1 MPILHTTRF
10 GPIEYDESSVILFP
24 VGLPAFESERQFI
37 ALRDPA
43 NEPLLFLQSLT
54 TASLAFLALA
64 VQDITLDYR
73 VELADEDTELL
84 GGAGTESDFE
94 VLAFI
99 TVAQG
104 GEVSANLQ
112 APVVIHRHHRRAVQ
126 SIQFN
131 PSYAPRHMLGAAPQ
145 SPEETSP
152 CL

>member
-1 MPILHTTRF
+1 MPILHTSRF
-10 GPIEYDESSVILFP
+10 GPIEYDEASVILFP
-24 VGLPAFESERQFI
+24 AGLPAFESERQFV

-43 NEPLLFLQSLT
+43 TEPLLFLQSLAT
-54 TASLAFLALA
+54 DSLAFLALA

-73 VELADEDTELL
+73 VELTDEDTEVL
-84 GGAGTESDFE
+84 GGTGSESDFE
-94 VLAFI
+94 VLALI
-99 TVAQG
+99 TVSQG

-131 PSYAPRHMLGAAPQ
+131 PSYAARHMLGAAPQ
-145 SPEETSP
+145 PPEESSP